1 MKNRLFLLL
10 LVSLV
15 LGFSMVEASGL
26 YSNMISIWSPNQ
38 TGGNSQASNLSRN
51 IVLNASIMNSTF
63 GSAVNLSSGNHV
75 VNLTFFWKLNGVVTP
90 VLNVSIVN
98 TSANTNLN
106 GSFTNLSFST
116 ATLSDGVY
124 TLNVTAYNRSFID
137 DALGFA
143 SNISLV
149 SFLVDNTPPNV
160 TNIYVGNITDGMNL
174 SAGLAAVTGN
184 YLLNVSLQVNDSVS
198 IQSIKANLTTSN
210 GLVSQSSVFSGITN
224 ITYMQSYA
232 GNNSI
237 YVLNGTFAP
246 SSGVNAFS
254 TGNYTP
260 AAINVSALSDG
271 VYTIY
276 IDVNDTHGN
285 RNVSTFTFTVDRT
298 APTVSVSCTSNPK
311 SGEIVTCTCT
321 TSDATSGLTSLAAFS
336 GDSDGSESTT
346 ASSVGSYTSSVCRA
360 TDFAGNSASGTGSWT
375 VVAAQTS
382 GSGPGGSPNGVVVK
396 ALGQFNKKVWTSVNK
411 GETVSLDVA
420 DAEVAVSKVSFT
432 AAQNAYGAILQ
443 VQKVSALPKEVP
455 ALDKN
460 VYKYVSITQVNLAKA
475 IEGEG
480 VAVIFK
486 VSVDWL
492 TEKGLT
498 KDNVALHRFV
508 NGGWVTLDTTF
519 SEEDGGY
526 ITYTAQTPGFS
537 YFAIA
542 EGKSVAAPV
551 VEQKDQTAMTDEK
564 DVVASG
570 KDASVGT
577 STSSTSTSASSSTT
591 GETQVMGSSNSMW
604 WVAGVVALVV
614 IIGLVWY
621 MMSRKKPSE
630 EHHKKK

>member
-1 MKNRLFLLL
+1 MEVNRQRLQVLVRILQVCVELQILRVIVL
-10 LVSLV
+10 LVQEVGQL
-15 LGFSMVEASGL
+15 LQHKQVEVD
-26 YSNMISIWSPNQ
+26 Q
-38 TGGNSQASNLSRN
+38 
-51 IVLNASIMNSTF
+51 
-63 GSAVNLSSGNHV
+63 V
-75 VNLTFFWKLNGVVTP
+75 VHL
-90 VLNVSIVN
+90 
-98 TSANTNLN
+98 
-106 GSFTNLSFST
+106 
-116 ATLSDGVY
+116 
-124 TLNVTAYNRSFID
+124 
-137 DALGFA
+137 
-143 SNISLV
+143 
-149 SFLVDNTPPNV
+149 
-160 TNIYVGNITDGMNL
+160 M
-174 SAGLAAVTGN
+174 
-184 YLLNVSLQVNDSVS
+184 
-198 IQSIKANLTTSN
+198 
-210 GLVSQSSVFSGITN
+210 
-224 ITYMQSYA
+224 
-232 GNNSI
+232 
-237 YVLNGTFAP
+237 
-246 SSGVNAFS
+246 
-254 TGNYTP
+254 
-260 AAINVSALSDG
+260 
-271 VYTIY
+271 
-276 IDVNDTHGN
+276 
-285 RNVSTFTFTVDRT
+285 
-298 APTVSVSCTSNPK
+298 
-311 SGEIVTCTCT
+311 
-321 TSDATSGLTSLAAFS
+321 
-336 GDSDGSESTT
+336 
-346 ASSVGSYTSSVCRA
+346 
-360 TDFAGNSASGTGSWT
+360 
-375 VVAAQTS
+375 
-382 GSGPGGSPNGVVVK
+382 
-396 ALGQFNKKVWTSVNK
+396 
-411 GETVSLDVA
+411 
-420 DAEVAVSKVSFT
+420 VAVSKVSFT

-614 IIGLVWY
+614 IIGLVWF